1 MFILALLVL
10 LSIGSVLGYLAVS
23 GRVRFLVLHRI
34 PVEVNGVR
42 MRAELLGSFSGAIL
56 TVRGAERDHS
66 YQLWLAG
73 DVDGVGDMG
82 NVVSCGTWV
91 APRTPFLIA
100 TRSYPPCTRLRIDGS
115 LVAYRSVLYRGS
127 FLQFEGDDKMIV
139 KIDITPRKDH

>member
-1 MFILALLVL
+1 MLAVLVL

-34 PVEVNGVR
+34 PIEVNGARV
-42 MRAELLGSFSGAIL
+42 RAELLGSYSGSIL
-56 TVRGAERDHS
+56 TVRGTDKDHS

-73 DVDGVGDMG
+73 DVDGVGDAG

-115 LVAYRSVLYRGS
+115 LVGRRSLLYRGS

-139 KIDITPRKDH
+139 KIDITRPKDN